1 MKTHC
6 APVRKEKIKSKKTKQ
21 TTRREHSNMTR
32 STNTL
37 ETTSNTIQ
45 GTNSNKD
52 KATLYNTLIPHTTD
66 RERRTQQQHT
76 L

>member
-1 MKTHC
+1 M
-6 APVRKEKIKSKKTKQ
+6 TK
-21 TTRREHSNMTR
+21 

-45 GTNSNKD
+45 GTNSNKDKATLYNTNSNKD